1 MWDHLDIIV
10 DSPLAAKFTQSYR
23 ELKDLWDAEARE
35 KVHSGRH
42 PLAFESMLTIDSHQS
57 HLDTVE
63 YLRKT
68 GRPAVVIA
76 ASGMCAGG
84 RIQNYLKAQLPDKR
98 TDVIFVGYQAKGTP
112 GRDIQRYGVKQETKQ
127 PYVMLDNERININA
141 AIHTLSGYSAH
152 ADQQDLLNF
161 ATGIEQA
168 PKHIRIVHGDD
179 QAKQAL
185 QALYRE
191 HLPGCDVVI
200 GVGSGVGG

>member
-1 MWDHLDIIV
+1 M
-10 DSPLAAKFTQSYR
+10 S
-23 ELKDLWDAEARE
+23 
-35 KVHSGRH
+35 SGRH

-68 GRPAVVIA
+68 ARPAVVIA

-84 RIQNYLKAQLPDKR
+84 RMQNYLKALLPDKR

-112 GRDIQRYGVKQETKQ
+112 GRDIQRYGANVAGK
-127 PYVMLDNERININA
+127 PNGYVVLDGERITINA
-141 AIHTLSGYSAH
+141 QVHTLSGYSAH

-161 ATGIEQA
+161 ATGINQA
-168 PKHIRIVHGDD
+168 PQHIRIVHGDD

-185 QALYRE
+185 QELYCE
-191 HLPGCDVVI
+191 YLPDCDVVI
-200 GVGSGVGG
+200 GVGEE